1 MRAFTSA
8 WASRLR
14 ANSPGGNGP
23 VSYMRFRPLPTMV
36 PSGAA
41 RTAPIG
47 IVRAPSASQESDSAA
62 CQGGS
67 KSPHVSAWP
76 FIGRECVEPARF
88 PRRRSAQCERDDA
101 RRNQTGE
108 RETPCG
114 IALVEQKGPHQ
125 GREDDAELP
134 GGRDVA
140 DGCAYQGRENE
151 DIRERREHCDSHG
164 LEALGT
170 PCSL

>member
-36 PSGAA
+36 PSIAA
-41 RTAPIG
+41 RTVPTG

-67 KSPHVSAWP
+67 KWPQVSAWP
-76 FIGRECVEPARF
+76 FIGREYVEPAKF
-88 PRRRSAQCERDDA
+88 PRRRSAQGERDDA

-114 IALVEQKGPHQ
+114 IALVEPQGPQ
-125 GREDDAELP
+125 QARADDAELP
-134 GGRDVA
+134 GGTDGG
-140 DGCAYQGRENE
+140 DGCAYEGRENE
-151 DIRERREHCDSHG
+151 DRRERRSHW
-164 LEALGT
+164 A
-170 PCSL
+170 SQ